1 MPQADPEVGATL
13 QKPSTQ
19 CLHQPFQLEVEGAKV
34 GQQKKYHEPCK
45 LQNQIVKY
53 RDAATKRTR
62 RGEILLMM
70 GEVDKK

>member
-34 GQQKKYHEPCK
+34 GKKRYHEPCK
-45 LQNQIVKY
+45 FQNKIGKY

-70 GEVDKK
+70 GEADKK